1 MELWASG
8 FNAWNQL
15 QFDGELPVEPRDV
28 DAFKCVLRDDKDIEV
43 LRTSL
48 SATLGKL

>member
-1 MELWASG
+1 MELWAQG

-15 QFDGELPVEPRDV
+15 EFEKEPAHNPRDLDEFQCLLV
-28 DAFKCVLRDDKDIEV
+28 DESIEV